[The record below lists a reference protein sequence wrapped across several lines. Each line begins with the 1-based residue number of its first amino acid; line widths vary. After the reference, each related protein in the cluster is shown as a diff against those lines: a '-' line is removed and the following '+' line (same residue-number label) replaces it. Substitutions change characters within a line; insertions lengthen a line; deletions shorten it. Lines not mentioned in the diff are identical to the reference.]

1 MKSLLGRPLLVSDA
15 GTLKTVRRRRAS
27 VVLPDELG
35 PDRPI
40 IKARS
45 VASSVDIVLGASLS
59 QDSSTLSEDSLRWV
73 FFRGVL

>member
-1 MKSLLGRPLLVSDA
+1 MKSLVDRPLVVSDA
-15 GTLKTVRRRRAS
+15 EILKTVRRSRAS

-45 VASSVDIVLGASLS
+45 VMSSLDIALDTSLMPRLPHL
-59 QDSSTLSEDSLRWV
+59 D
-73 FFRGVL
+73 

>member
-1 MKSLLGRPLLVSDA
+1 MKSLVDRPLVVSDA
-15 GTLKTVRRRRAS
+15 EILKTVRRRRAS

-45 VASSVDIVLGASLS
+45 VTSSLDIVVDASLCRG
-59 QDSSTLSEDSLRWV
+59 SSTLSEDSLWWV
-73 FFRGVL
+73 FFREVP

>member
-1 MKSLLGRPLLVSDA
+1 MDRPLVVSDA
-15 GTLKTVRRRRAS
+15 EILKTVRRRRAS

-45 VASSVDIVLGASLS
+45 VTSSLDIVLDASLFA
-59 QDSSTLSEDSLRWV
+59 EIPSL
-73 FFRGVL
+73 